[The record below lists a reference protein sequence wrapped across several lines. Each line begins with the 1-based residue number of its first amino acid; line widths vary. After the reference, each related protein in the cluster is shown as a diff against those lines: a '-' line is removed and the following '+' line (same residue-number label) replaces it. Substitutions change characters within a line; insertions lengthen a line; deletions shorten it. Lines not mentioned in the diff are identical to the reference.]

1 MSTRVERSKRWRKR
15 DPGELIYYR
24 IIKVWNE
31 LPSEVV
37 NAPTVNTFKA
47 RLDGAWKNLPTKYD
61 PKPPASGS

>member
-1 MSTRVERSKRWRKR
+1 MWR
-15 DPGELIYYR
+15 DPKDGVRGIQANSFYYR